1 MTSLIGRGSVVISF
15 RIMENESGVESFLS
29 LWLLPYRLTVNEQEL
44 QAIEGQA
51 MEFTSKR
58 VKSMPQ
64 LLYLVNK

>member
-1 MTSLIGRGSVVISF
+1 
-15 RIMENESGVESFLS
+15 MENESGVESFLS

-44 QAIEGQA
+44 KA